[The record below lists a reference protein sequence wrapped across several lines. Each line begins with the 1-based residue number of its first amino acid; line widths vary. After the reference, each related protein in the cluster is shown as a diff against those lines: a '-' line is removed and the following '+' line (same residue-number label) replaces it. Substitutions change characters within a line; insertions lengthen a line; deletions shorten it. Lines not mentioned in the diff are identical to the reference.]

1 MPLRM
6 LGCALLLVVF
16 AAFRPFMP
24 SPTGQDQDEPATE
37 PRWEYK
43 VVKLEPLQCTSE
55 PDLATALNRIGE
67 KGWEL
72 VSYERVP
79 VPFPQDAEGTLLI
92 RPAATGPGKLNN
104 PQTADSFQGTM
115 SLKMETLK
123 MGRVPRP
130 ECQALFK
137 RQAKAK
143 AKP

>member
-6 LGCALLLVVF
+6 LGCALLLMVF
-16 AAFRPFMP
+16 AAFGP
-24 SPTGQDQDEPATE
+24 SMTPQTEQDQDEPATE

-43 VVKLEPLQCTSE
+43 VVKLESFQCTSE
-55 PDLATALNRIGE
+55 PALATALNIIGQ

-72 VSYERVP
+72 VNYERVP
-79 VPFPQDAEGTLLI
+79 VPFPKDAEGTLLI

-104 PQTADSFQGTM
+104 PQTADSFEGTM
-115 SLKMETLK
+115 SLKMGTSK
-123 MGRVPRP
+123 TGPVPRP

-143 AKP
+143 ARP

>member
-6 LGCALLLVVF
+6 LGCALLLIIF
-16 AAFRPFMP
+16 TAFRPSMT
-24 SPTGQDQDEPATE
+24 SQTGPDQDEPATE

-43 VVKLEPLQCTSE
+43 VVKLEPLQCASE
-55 PDLATALNRIGE
+55 PALATALNTIGQ

-72 VSYERVP
+72 VSYERFP
-79 VPFPQDAEGTLLI
+79 VPFPKDAEGTLLI

-104 PQTADSFQGTM
+104 PQTADSFEGTM
-115 SLKMETLK
+115 SLKM
-123 MGRVPRP
+123 GPVPRP